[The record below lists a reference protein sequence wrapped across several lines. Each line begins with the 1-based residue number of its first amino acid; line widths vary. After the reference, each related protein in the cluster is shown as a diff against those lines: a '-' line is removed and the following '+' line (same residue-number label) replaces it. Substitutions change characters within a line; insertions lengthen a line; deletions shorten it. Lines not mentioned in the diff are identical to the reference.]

1 MSEPTLVERLER
13 VERESRR
20 WKVIGIGV
28 MTLVGLALLT
38 GAAKPGVQDEVR
50 ARRFTLVDN
59 KGKIQGF
66 LGFSAIGS
74 PTLFLFDNPT
84 VTLFDSERR
93 PRVQLAGGV
102 IESGLR
108 LYAKNG
114 DALADLYIESGEW
127 PRLALFDKSKRR
139 RVALQVLPDGS
150 PGLRLKE
157 KDGKTIWSAP

>member
-13 VERESRR
+13 VERENRR

-28 MTLVGLALLT
+28 VILVGLALFT
-38 GAAKPGVQDEVR
+38 GAAKPRVQDEVR
-50 ARRFTLVDN
+50 ARRFTLVDS

-102 IESGLR
+102 LESGLR
-108 LYAKNG
+108 LYAKSG
-114 DALADLYIESGEW
+114 DPLADLYIESGEW
-127 PRLALFDKSKRR
+127 PRLALYDKSKRR
-139 RVALQVLPDGS
+139 RVALQVLFDGS
-150 PGLRLKE
+150 PGLTLKE
-157 KDGKTIWSAP
+157 RGGKTIWSAP